1 MNHIDDFIGNFF
13 FLEISL
19 LIEIPLQNF
28 QSFLGNLFFLANDDD
43 PEVRKN
49 ICRAIV
55 MLLEVRMDR
64 LIPHMNSIIDYM
76 LARTQ
81 VCHVLIVPI
90 HLLGNHR
97 NKKTREIVDR
107 KKMLRR

>member
-1 MNHIDDFIGNFF
+1 MNHIDDFIGN
-13 FLEISL
+13 LC
-19 LIEIPLQNF
+19 
-28 QSFLGNLFFLANDDD
+28 FLANDDD

-64 LIPHMNSIIDYM
+64 LIPHMNAIIDYM

-81 VCHVLIVPI
+81 DADEGV
-90 HLLGNHR
+90 R
-97 NKKTREIVDR
+97 
-107 KKMLRR
+107 

>member
-1 MNHIDDFIGNFF
+1 MNHIDDFI
-13 FLEISL
+13 
-19 LIEIPLQNF
+19 
-28 QSFLGNLFFLANDDD
+28 GNLFFLANDDD

-64 LIPHMNSIIDYM
+64 LIPHMNAIIDYM

-81 VCHVLIVPI
+81 DADEGV
-90 HLLGNHR
+90 R
-97 NKKTREIVDR
+97 
-107 KKMLRR
+107 